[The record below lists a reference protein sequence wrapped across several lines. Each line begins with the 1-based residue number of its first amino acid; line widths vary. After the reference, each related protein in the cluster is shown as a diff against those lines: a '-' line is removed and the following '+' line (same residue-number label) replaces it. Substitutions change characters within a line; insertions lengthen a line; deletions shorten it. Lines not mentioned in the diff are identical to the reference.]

1 MYAVLVLLYAYAFE
15 LKKRGYSDEEC
26 KFEIEKVCRE
36 VFKK

>member
-1 MYAVLVLLYAYAFE
+1 MYAVFALLYAYAFE

-26 KFEIEKVCRE
+26 KDEIERVCRE